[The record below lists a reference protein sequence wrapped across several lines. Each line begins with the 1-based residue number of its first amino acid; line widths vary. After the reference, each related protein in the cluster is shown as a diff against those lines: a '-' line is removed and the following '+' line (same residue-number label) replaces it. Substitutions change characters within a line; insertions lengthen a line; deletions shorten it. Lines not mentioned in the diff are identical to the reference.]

1 MEILW
6 LQISVPNCVMPPGIC
21 SVSGIAEFKVMVV
34 WVRRV
39 YDYNGAER
47 VTVMIRTVGKYGN

>member
-1 MEILW
+1 
-6 LQISVPNCVMPPGIC
+6 MPPGIC